1 MTPEIMTTIY
11 LKPHKEESLKRFHPW
26 VFSGAI
32 SRVVLDTRHP
42 GDAPEEGELVCVR
55 SAANEVLGIGH
66 WQVGSIAVRILAFG
80 VEDLPEGFWRERI
93 RAAYKVRQA
102 IGLVR
107 VESQK
112 SKVESNNDT
121 FRLVHGEGDFLPGL
135 VVDVYADTAVI
146 QAHSVGMHVCRKEVA
161 DAVVAEVPQV
171 KNVYYKSDDT
181 LPFKAA
187 IEGEKVGYLIK
198 NSKFKIQN
206 SKFLSQGND
215 YSKIQNSK
223 FLSQENDYSKIQND
237 EEFWSTENGLQFR
250 IDWLRGQK
258 TGFFIDQR
266 ENRALVERYAKGKD
280 VLNSFCYTRG
290 LSLYALRGGAKTVD
304 SVDVS
309 QKAIDLVNINV
320 AKNFPNARNHTA
332 VAADAFEY
340 LSAQKSEGRTYD
352 LIILDPPAFAKHR
365 DAVKNALRGYQRI
378 NTKAIEMIRPGG
390 ILFTF
395 SCSQAVDKEAFR
407 LAVFS
412 AAAQAGRNVRI
423 LHQLHQPQDHP
434 INIYHPEGEYLKGL
448 ILWIE

>member
-1 MTPEIMTTIY
+1 MTTIY
-11 LKPHKEESLKRFHPW
+11 LKPKKEESLKRFHPW

-32 SRVVLDTRHP
+32 ARVVLDAKHQ

-55 SAANEVLGIGH
+55 SAANEVLGVGH

-80 VEDLPEGFWRERI
+80 VEELPKDFWAERI
-93 RAAYKVRQA
+93 RAAYQVREA
-102 IGLVR
+102 IGLIR
-107 VESQK
+107 PD
-112 SKVESNNDT
+112 NNT
-121 FRLVHGEGDFLPGL
+121 FRLIHGEGDFLPGL
-135 VVDVYADTAVI
+135 IVDVYADTAVV
-146 QAHSVGMHVCRKEVA
+146 QAHSVGMHVCRNEI
-161 DAVVAEVPQV
+161 AEALMHEIPQV

-181 LPFKAA
+181 LPFKAP
-187 IEGEKVGYLIK
+187 IEGEKVGYLLRSSGIPE
-198 NSKFKIQN
+198 
-206 SKFLSQGND
+206 SQD
-215 YSKIQNSK
+215 T
-223 FLSQENDYSKIQND
+223 
-237 EEFWSTENGLQFR
+237 EEFWSTENGLSFR

-258 TGFFIDQR
+258 TGFFVDQR

-280 VLNSFCYTRG
+280 VLNMFCYTG
-290 LSLYALRGGAKTVD
+290 GFSLYALRGGAKSVD

-320 AKNFPNARNHTA
+320 ARNFPKATNHTA

-340 LSAQKSEGRTYD
+340 LTKQKGEGKTYD

-378 NTKAIEMIRPGG
+378 NAKAIEMIRKGG
-390 ILFTF
+390 LLFTF

-412 AAAQAGRNVRI
+412 AAAQVGRKVRI

-448 ILWIE
+448 VLYVE

>member
-1 MTPEIMTTIY
+1 MTTVI

-32 SRVVLDTRHP
+32 ARVVLDALHKAA
-42 GDAPEEGELVCVR
+42 APEEGETVCVR
-55 SAANEVLGIGH
+55 SAANEVLGVGH

-80 VEDLPEGFWRERI
+80 VEELPADFWNERI
-93 RAAYKVRQA
+93 RAAYQMREA
-102 IGLVR
+102 IGLIRKEGLPVTGYG
-107 VESQK
+107 
-112 SKVESNNDT
+112 NNT

-135 VVDVYADTAVI
+135 IIDIYADTAVI
-146 QAHSVGMHVCRKEVA
+146 QAHSVGMHVCRHEIA
-161 DAVVAEVPQV
+161 NAVIAEVPQV

-181 LPFKAA
+181 LPFKAD
-187 IEGEKVGYLIK
+187 ISEPKVGYLI
-198 NSKFKIQN
+198 QN
-206 SKFLSQGND
+206 SKL
-215 YSKIQNSK
+215 NSK
-223 FLSQENDYSKIQND
+223 ND
-237 EEFWSTENGLQFR
+237 EEFWSTENGLLFR

-266 ENRALVERYAKGKD
+266 ENRALVERYAAGKD
-280 VLNSFCYTRG
+280 VLNMFCYTG
-290 LSLYALRGGAKTVD
+290 GFSLYALRGGAKTVD

-309 QKAIDLVNINV
+309 QKAIDLVNVNV
-320 AKNFPNARNHTA
+320 ARNFPHATNHTA

-340 LSAQKSEGRTYD
+340 LSAQREQKRTFD

-378 NTKAIEMIRPGG
+378 NAKAIEMIRPGG

-412 AAAQAGRNVRI
+412 AAAQVGRKVRI

-448 ILWIE
+448 VLYVD

>member
-1 MTPEIMTTIY
+1 MTTIY

-32 SRVVLDTRHP
+32 ARVVLDAAHQAA
-42 GDAPEEGELVCVR
+42 APEEGELVCVH
-55 SAANEVLGIGH
+55 SASNEVLGVGH

-80 VEDLPEGFWRERI
+80 VDTLPADFWNERI
-93 RAAYKVRQA
+93 RAAYRVRES
-102 IGLVR
+102 IGLI
-107 VESQK
+107 QPD
-112 SKVESNNDT
+112 NNT
-121 FRLVHGEGDFLPGL
+121 FRLIHGEGDFLPGL
-135 VVDVYADTAVI
+135 IIDVYADTAVI
-146 QAHSVGMHVCRKEVA
+146 QAHSVGMHVCRHEIAK
-161 DAVVAEVPQV
+161 AVLAEVPQV
-171 KNVYYKSDDT
+171 NNVYYKSDDT
-181 LPFKAA
+181 LPFKAP
-187 IEGEKVGYLIK
+187 IEGEKTGWLIT
-198 NSKFKIQN
+198 
-206 SKFLSQGND
+206 ND
-215 YSKIQNSK
+215 QLPMTN
-223 FLSQENDYSKIQND
+223 
-237 EEFWSTENGLQFR
+237 EFWSTENGLSFR

-266 ENRALVERYAKGKD
+266 ENRALVERYAKDKD
-280 VLNSFCYTRG
+280 VLNMFCYTG
-290 LSLYALRGGAKTVD
+290 GFSLYALRGGAKTVD

-309 QKAIDLVNINV
+309 QKAIELVNVNV
-320 AKNFPNARNHTA
+320 ARNFPQATNHTA

-340 LSAQKSEGRTYD
+340 LTQQREQKRTFD

-378 NTKAIEMIRPGG
+378 NAKAIEMIRPGG

-412 AAAQAGRNVRI
+412 AAAQVGRKVRI

-448 ILWIE
+448 VLYVE